1 MNKINFKGFF
11 IAVIVLI
18 PHLFWLVYAAIQ
30 QSNQEEEEEDSS
42 LSPFVNTIV
51 LILLV
56 LFALVNFPITIILVS
71 FGILYFLYK
80 DFKLLSRI
88 YSQFGFLEA
97 TQKAFVDI
105 LDIENKNL
113 FDEDLYVV

>member
-30 QSNQEEEEEDSS
+30 QSNQEEEEDSS

-56 LFALVNFPITIILVS
+56 LFALVNLPITILLVS

-80 DFKLLSRI
+80 DFRLLSII

-105 LDIENKNL
+105 LDIENQNL